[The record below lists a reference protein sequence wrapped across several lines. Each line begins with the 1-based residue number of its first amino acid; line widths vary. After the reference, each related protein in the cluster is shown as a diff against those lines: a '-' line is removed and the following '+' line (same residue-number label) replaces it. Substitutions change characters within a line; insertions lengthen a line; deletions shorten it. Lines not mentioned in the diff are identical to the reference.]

1 MNDKMN
7 ENKQLIHE
15 HIRCERLIDDLERR
29 AVVHRAQLNAIEAE
43 KQTIERRQDQI
54 ADELG
59 PILCGGPIE
68 FWNGS
73 TKCVVRLENGGILS
87 IEELRPASTF
97 AIPIQP
103 RMFSDAELTEAARH
117 QAFGDVFSNLDDD
130 DTTEIISLPGRR
142 ATIVGNAG

>member
-1 MNDKMN
+1 MT

-15 HIRCERLIDDLERR
+15 HIRCERLIEELERR
-29 AVVHRAQLNAIEAE
+29 AVVHRAQLDAIERE

-54 ADELG
+54 ADELA
-59 PILCGGPIE
+59 PVLRGGPIE
-68 FWNGS
+68 FWDGS

-87 IEELRPASTF
+87 IEELRPASTL
-97 AIPIQP
+97 AG
-103 RMFSDAELTEAARH
+103 RMFSDAELVEAARH
-117 QAFGDVFSNLDDD
+117 QAFGDVFTSLDDD